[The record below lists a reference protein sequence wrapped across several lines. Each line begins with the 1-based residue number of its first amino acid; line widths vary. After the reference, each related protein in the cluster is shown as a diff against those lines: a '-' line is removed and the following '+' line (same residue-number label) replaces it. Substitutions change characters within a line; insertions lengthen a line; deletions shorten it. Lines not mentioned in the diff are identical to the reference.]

1 MICYQSTLLSVTC
14 QFISVQRSLF
24 HSLPVT
30 RLTFSF
36 WLLCSQTFNLTW
48 ALAKFLFAPC
58 AQKTTSLNRLSD
70 TLDISN
76 LCGIDNQQVSLTSGQ
91 GFILPWLDLIA
102 LRGFKKCKVFSRF
115 GLLLQLVPNTKE
127 LFWKSEVSIGFFARN
142 FKGPNHEIP
151 SYMRRCR

>member
-1 MICYQSTLLSVTC
+1 MICFQSTLLSVTC

-76 LCGIDNQQVSLTSGQ
+76 LCAIDNQQVSLTSGQ
-91 GFILPWLDLIA
+91 GFILPWLDLIE
-102 LRGFKKCKVFSRF
+102 LRGFQKCSVFEVWPIVTTGPQYWGAFLKVRGINWFLCSQF
-115 GLLLQLVPNTKE
+115 Q
-127 LFWKSEVSIGFFARN
+127 
-142 FKGPNHEIP
+142 GPNHEIP